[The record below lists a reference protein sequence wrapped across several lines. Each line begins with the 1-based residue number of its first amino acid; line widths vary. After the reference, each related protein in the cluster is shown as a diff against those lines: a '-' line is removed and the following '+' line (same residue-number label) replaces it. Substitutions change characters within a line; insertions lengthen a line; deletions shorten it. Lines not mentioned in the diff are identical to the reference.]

1 MLKAIKLL
9 LRKLFCPSKA
19 ARPDFQ
25 VAASTPKANSF
36 SKSRRTE
43 DLAAEHQLA
52 IYMDKYLYA
61 NFPTKSLF
69 SKIKRIHDKS
79 KQLLGVDVEFTGTD
93 GRVYCVDEKAQLYYL
108 NQNLPTFAFEL
119 LFDRGPHETVG
130 WLCNPSLKTDF
141 YMLIWPF
148 ATQDT
153 CDNITWDK
161 FTKLD
166 CLLIQKQKLLNLLA
180 QKGLTVEQLQKDAL
194 NIRAS
199 GQIGKIP
206 IPGLKGVY
214 YYASD
219 PYRYKEAPINI
230 VISKPI
236 LLHLAQRRYI
246 VTPDSI
252 TTE

>member
-1 MLKAIKLL
+1 MLKAIKQL
-9 LRKLFCPSKA
+9 LRKLFFPTKA
-19 ARPDFQ
+19 ARPDSP
-25 VAASTPKANSF
+25 VATSTQNTNSF

-79 KQLLGVDVEFTGTD
+79 EQLLGVDVEFTGTD
-93 GRVYCVDEKAQLYYL
+93 GKVYCVDEKAQLYYL

-119 LFDRGPHETVG
+119 LFDRGHHETIG

-153 CDNITWDK
+153 CNGITWDK

-166 CLLIQKQKLLNLLA
+166 CILIQKHKLIKMLA
-180 QKGLTVEQLQKDAL
+180 QNGLTIDQLQKDAM

-199 GQIGKIP
+199 GQTGRIP
-206 IPGLKGVY
+206 IPGIKGMY

-230 VISKPI
+230 VISKSI
-236 LLHLAQRRYI
+236 LIRLAQRRYI
-246 VTPDSI
+246 VTPEGL
-252 TTE
+252 TLE